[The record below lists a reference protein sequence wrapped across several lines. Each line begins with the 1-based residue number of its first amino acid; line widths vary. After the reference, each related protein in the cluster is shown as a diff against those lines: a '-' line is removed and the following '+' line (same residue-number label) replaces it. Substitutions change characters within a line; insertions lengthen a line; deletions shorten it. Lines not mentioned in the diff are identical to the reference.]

1 MRRRPGRSATWPRPC
16 SGVSTSWPRRGRC
29 RRSADRGPRSRA
41 VPPLTL
47 PIFPLPDVTF
57 FPNTLLPL
65 HVFEA
70 RYRAM
75 VMDVLARD
83 RRLAVVKL
91 KPGFDEVTYLG
102 KPAVHAVA
110 GAGEIVSWERLA
122 TGRYNILVKG
132 EWRVRIEAE
141 RPSDTLYRI
150 VTAQKLED
158 IAPTTDVSAALT
170 RIRGA
175 CGRLL
180 VALDRPPDLLDTALA
195 EGQAPAVIADRVAA
209 AVVPDPALRQELLE
223 TLDVTGRLER
233 LGAALDQLVNELR
246 RGRE

>member
-1 MRRRPGRSATWPRPC
+1 
-16 SGVSTSWPRRGRC
+16 V
-29 RRSADRGPRSRA
+29 DHDA
-41 VPPLTL
+41 VAPLIL

-57 FPNTLLPL
+57 FPHTLLPL

-75 VMDVLARD
+75 VMDALARD

-91 KPGFDEVTYLG
+91 KPGFEAAYAG

-132 EWRVRIEAE
+132 EWRVRIESE

-150 VTAQKLED
+150 VTAARLD
-158 IAPTTDVSAALT
+158 DTAPTADVSAALT

-175 CGRLL
+175 CDRLL
-180 VALDRPPDLLDTALA
+180 RALGRPPDLLDTALA
-195 EGQAPAVIADRVAA
+195 AGQPPGVIADRIAA
-209 AVVPDPALRQELLE
+209 AVVPDAELRQELLE
-223 TLDVTGRLER
+223 TFDVTRRLDR
-233 LGAALDQLVNELR
+233 LGGALEQLVNQLR
-246 RGRE
+246 EGRD

>member
-1 MRRRPGRSATWPRPC
+1 MPA
-16 SGVSTSWPRRGRC
+16 
-29 RRSADRGPRSRA
+29 
-41 VPPLTL
+41 LTL

-57 FPNTLLPL
+57 FPHTLLPL

-75 VMDVLARD
+75 VMDALARD

-91 KPGFDEVTYLG
+91 KPGFEAAYAG
-102 KPAVHAVA
+102 KPAVHPIA

-132 EWRVRIEAE
+132 EWRIRVESE

-150 VTAQKLED
+150 VTAQRLEEV
-158 IAPTTDVSAALT
+158 APTTDVSVALT
-170 RIRGA
+170 RIREA

-180 VALDRPPDLLDTALA
+180 RALSRPADLLDTALA
-195 EGQAPAVIADRVAA
+195 AGQAPGVIADRITA
-209 AVVPDPALRQELLE
+209 AVVPDADLRQELLE
-223 TLDVTGRLER
+223 TLDVTRRLDR
-233 LGAALDQLVNELR
+233 LGEVLEQLVNQLR
-246 RGRE
+246 EGRE

>member
-1 MRRRPGRSATWPRPC
+1 
-16 SGVSTSWPRRGRC
+16 
-29 RRSADRGPRSRA
+29 
-41 VPPLTL
+41 VPTLNL

-57 FPNTLLPL
+57 FPHTLLPL

-75 VMDVLARD
+75 VMDSLARD

-91 KPGFDEVTYLG
+91 KPGFEASYAG

-132 EWRVRIEAE
+132 EWRVQIESE

-150 VTAQKLED
+150 VTARRLD
-158 IAPTTDVSAALT
+158 DVAPTTDVAAAIA
-170 RIRGA
+170 RIREA

-180 VALDRPPDLLDTALA
+180 RALDRPSDLLDTALA
-195 EGQAPAVIADRVAA
+195 EGQQPGAIADRIAA
-209 AVVPDPALRQELLE
+209 AVVPDANLRQELLE
-223 TLDVTGRLER
+223 TLDVTRRLDR
-233 LGAALDQLVNELR
+233 LGLALEQLVNELR
-246 RGRE
+246 GGRE